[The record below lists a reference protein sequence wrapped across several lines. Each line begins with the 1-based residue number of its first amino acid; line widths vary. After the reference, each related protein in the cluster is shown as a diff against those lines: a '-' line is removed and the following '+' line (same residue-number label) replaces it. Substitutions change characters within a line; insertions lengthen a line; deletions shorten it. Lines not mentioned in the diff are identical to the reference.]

1 MSTRSA
7 AAPQAPA
14 SRTPEPQRLD
24 AARPVPRPPL
34 IDEITVDHGPR
45 DLLGRFFLMADT
57 ASRERGVALSF
68 GSFDELV
75 DTNAR
80 NTSSWHPLI
89 PLFDPK
95 NGGLGEDNAFCIVG
109 RNTQGDIV
117 ATQAA
122 RLYRW
127 PDTSFYEEARS
138 LRLFYA
144 DPARM
149 KMPKERCEISAESTR
164 SVSGN
169 VCFSG
174 GGWYRRDYRK
184 LNLSAIL
191 PRISRALAF
200 TRWRTDYTVSVIA
213 EKVIQGGMAD
223 RSGYTNVDWDLRMYD
238 APPGTVRCAFVWME
252 TNQLLADL
260 ADFLVGFGA
269 QVDVRVDQRRA

>member
-1 MSTRSA
+1 MNSR
-7 AAPQAPA
+7 PAPA
-14 SRTPEPQRLD
+14 PEFPASLASRAPAVDLAHEAQR
-24 AARPVPRPPL
+24 PSL
-34 IDEITVDHGPR
+34 INEIVVDHGPR
-45 DLLGRFFLMADT
+45 DLLGRFFLNADT
-57 ASRERGVALSF
+57 AARERGVTLSF
-68 GSFDELV
+68 GTFADLV

-80 NTSSWHPLI
+80 NTTSWHPLI

-95 NGGLGEDNAFCIVG
+95 NGGLSDDNAFCLVG
-109 RNTQGDIV
+109 RNPQGDIV

-127 PDTSFYEEARS
+127 RNTSFYEEARS

-149 KMPKERCEISAESTR
+149 KMPKERCEISAGSTKF
-164 SVSGN
+164 VSGN

-174 GGWYRRDYRK
+174 GGWYRRDHRK
-184 LNLSAIL
+184 RNLSAIL

-213 EKVIQGGMAD
+213 EKVIRGGMAD

-260 ADFLVGFGA
+260 ADFLVGFDA
-269 QVDVRVDQRRA
+269 QVDVGVDQRRA

>member
-1 MSTRSA
+1 MSAEGASGPNLQVA
-7 AAPQAPA
+7 QAP
-14 SRTPEPQRLD
+14 D
-24 AARPVPRPPL
+24 AARSDAARAAPRPSL
-34 IDEITVDHGPR
+34 INEITVDHGPR
-45 DLLGRFFLMADT
+45 DLLGRFFLKADT
-57 ASRERGVALSF
+57 ASRERGVTLSF
-68 GSFDELV
+68 GTFADLV
-75 DTNAR
+75 ETNAK

-95 NGGLGEDNAFCIVG
+95 NGGLDDETAFCMVG
-109 RNTQGDIV
+109 RNQQGEIV

-127 PDTSFYEEARS
+127 PNTSFYEEAKS

-149 KMPKERCEISAESTR
+149 KMPNERCEISAESTKF
-164 SVSGN
+164 VSGN

-260 ADFLVGFGA
+260 ADFLVRFDT
-269 QVDVRVDQRRA
+269 QVDVVVDQRRA